1 MTPVDGADQL
11 TTVISHA
18 TAPAFLLGAVAG
30 FLSILISRAERVT
43 DLEREA
49 QEAPEGTSGANL
61 ATLAKRMQLLHGAI
75 YFAVLSALATASLL
89 IMAFISAF
97 LGLAH
102 QLGMAILFTVALILL
117 MGSLVQLTRDVRIAM
132 LLISRRQA
140 PGSPMG
146 TKP

>member
-1 MTPVDGADQL
+1 MTSVDGADQL

-30 FLSILISRAERVT
+30 FLSILISRAERLT
-43 DLEREA
+43 DMEREA
-49 QEAPEGTSGANL
+49 QSAPESSGAATR
-61 ATLAKRMQLLHGAI
+61 ATLAKRMAILHGAI

-89 IMAFISAF
+89 IMAFVSAF

-102 QLGMAILFTVALILL
+102 QLGMAILFTVALALL

-132 LLISRRQA
+132 LVISRRDA
-140 PGSPMG
+140 PGAETG